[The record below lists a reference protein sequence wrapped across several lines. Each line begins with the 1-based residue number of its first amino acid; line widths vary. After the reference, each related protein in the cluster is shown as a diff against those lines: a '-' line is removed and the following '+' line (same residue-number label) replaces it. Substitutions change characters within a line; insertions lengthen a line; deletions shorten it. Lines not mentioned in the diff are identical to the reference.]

1 MTIRRIVVFAV
12 FRGFI
17 CNLAILGIAEGKNEA
32 HTVPG
37 YSAISDA
44 EGIYEAQTLPGY
56 SSIPSEDLGDN
67 TVSTYVLAVM
77 TIVSLVGTVMIHAKR
92 RRSVKAKAAQNR
104 RP

>member
-12 FRGFI
+12 FLVFI

-77 TIVSLVGTVMIHAKR
+77 IHAKR